1 MADNA
6 ASPKGIAFASVTPDN
21 PLTVVIIDDHEL
33 FSAGLEFILNAASS
47 GYVKVV
53 GRAAEADKAV
63 ELVRRCQPQVAIIDL
78 SMPPPGGLEAIAS
91 VKRHYPK
98 VRVLALSGTDDVDFA
113 IDALEAGA
121 NGFMLKSATP
131 ETLVPP
137 LLALGIGISVMPEQL
152 KQALLASGARPS
164 RMLLK
169 ELSDEERELW
179 RLLALGLDTTELGE
193 RLYSSERT
201 IKRLVASLLRKIG
214 ASNRHEAAALAGRCG
229 LLDDLPTPA
238 VEGE

>member
-1 MADNA
+1 MSDDTGTE
-6 ASPKGIAFASVTPDN
+6 KRLAFASVSPEN
-21 PLTVVIIDDHEL
+21 PLTVVIVDDHEL

-53 GRAAEADKAV
+53 GTTAEAGKAV
-63 ELVRRCQPQVAIIDL
+63 ELVRRCLPQVAIIDL
-78 SMPPPGGLEAIAS
+78 SMPPPGGVEAIAA
-91 VKRHYPK
+91 VKHAYPK

-137 LLALGIGISVMPEQL
+137 LLALGLGISVMPEQL
-152 KQALLASGARPS
+152 KQALLANGARPS
-164 RMLLK
+164 RQLLK
-169 ELSDEERELW
+169 DLTDQERDLW
-179 RLLALGLDTTELGE
+179 RLLAQGLDTTELGE
-193 RLYSSERT
+193 RLFSSERT

-229 LLDDLPTPA
+229 LLDDLPAEPA
-238 VEGE
+238 ES